1 MLKQPI
7 EIFIRRLKQVLS
19 VALHDTGSQRVQWR
33 RPSTCC
39 FSASFVWLHAPS
51 AGLLMMTN
59 VSRLLVEVCSH
70 KKPGAHRVMR
80 FSGARQSVSSASNV
94 QVFQSLDWVET
105 WSLFTKANR
114 CVSYWYLWHYF
125 YLQEVSLLGSI
136 HLEETVV
143 FYVFVFFQKLTCIH
157 RHNNTAAHVR
167 MCFMGQCQC
176 LSGIYL
182 FFIIPTA

>member
-1 MLKQPI
+1 MLLKRPL

-94 QVFQSLDWVET
+94 QVFQSYPRTELKLDHC
-105 WSLFTKANR
+105 LRKP
-114 CVSYWYLWHYF
+114 
-125 YLQEVSLLGSI
+125 
-136 HLEETVV
+136 TVV
-143 FYVFVFFQKLTCIH
+143 SVIDIYGIIFICNKYLFWDQYICFYVFVFQKLTCIH
-157 RHNNTAAHVR
+157 WHNNTAAHVR

-176 LSGIYL
+176 LSEVYL
-182 FFIIPTA
+182 F

>member
-94 QVFQSLDWVET
+94 QVDWVET
-105 WSLFTKANR
+105 GSLFTKANR

-143 FYVFVFFQKLTCIH
+143 FLCVCLPKIDLHTLT
-157 RHNNTAAHVR
+157 
-167 MCFMGQCQC
+167 
-176 LSGIYL
+176 
-182 FFIIPTA
+182 

>member
-1 MLKQPI
+1 MLKRPI

-70 KKPGAHRVMR
+70 KKPSAHRVMR

-94 QVFQSLDWVET
+94 QVFQSYPRTELKLDHC
-105 WSLFTKANR
+105 LRKP
-114 CVSYWYLWHYF
+114 
-125 YLQEVSLLGSI
+125 
-136 HLEETVV
+136 TVV
-143 FYVFVFFQKLTCIH
+143 SVIDIY
-157 RHNNTAAHVR
+157 
-167 MCFMGQCQC
+167 
-176 LSGIYL
+176 GIIFICKKYL
-182 FFIIPTA
+182 FWDQYI

>member
-1 MLKQPI
+1 MLKRPI

-94 QVFQSLDWVET
+94 QVFPVLGLSWNLITVYESQPLCQLLIFMA
-105 WSLFTKANR
+105 LFLFAKSISFGINKFR
-114 CVSYWYLWHYF
+114 RNSCFLCVC
-125 YLQEVSLLGSI
+125 LLPKI
-136 HLEETVV
+136 DLHT
-143 FYVFVFFQKLTCIH
+143 QT
-157 RHNNTAAHVR
+157 
-167 MCFMGQCQC
+167 
-176 LSGIYL
+176 
-182 FFIIPTA
+182 

>member
-7 EIFIRRLKQVLS
+7 QIFIRRLKQVLS

-94 QVFQSLDWVET
+94 QVFQSYPRTE
-105 WSLFTKANR
+105 
-114 CVSYWYLWHYF
+114 CYWYLWHYF
-125 YLQEVSLLGSI
+125 YLQKVSLLGSI

-143 FYVFVFFQKLTCIH
+143 FYVFVFQKLTCIH
-157 RHNNTAAHVR
+157 WLT
-167 MCFMGQCQC
+167 
-176 LSGIYL
+176 
-182 FFIIPTA
+182 

>member
-1 MLKQPI
+1 MITDNIAKATNWN
-7 EIFIRRLKQVLS
+7 FIRRLKQVLS

-94 QVFQSLDWVET
+94 QVFPVLGLSWNLITVYESQPLCQLLIFMA
-105 WSLFTKANR
+105 LFLFAKSISFGINTFRRNSCFL
-114 CVSYWYLWHYF
+114 CVCLPKIDLHT
-125 YLQEVSLLGSI
+125 LTDITILL
-136 HLEETVV
+136 L
-143 FYVFVFFQKLTCIH
+143 
-157 RHNNTAAHVR
+157 

-176 LSGIYL
+176 LSEVYL
-182 FFIIPTA
+182 F

>member
-1 MLKQPI
+1 MLKRPI

-94 QVFQSLDWVET
+94 QVFQSYPRTELKLDHC
-105 WSLFTKANR
+105 LRKANR

-125 YLQEVSLLGSI
+125 YLQKVSLLGSI

-143 FYVFVFFQKLTCIH
+143 FYVFVFQKLTCIH
-157 RHNNTAAHVR
+157 WLT
-167 MCFMGQCQC
+167 
-176 LSGIYL
+176 
-182 FFIIPTA
+182 